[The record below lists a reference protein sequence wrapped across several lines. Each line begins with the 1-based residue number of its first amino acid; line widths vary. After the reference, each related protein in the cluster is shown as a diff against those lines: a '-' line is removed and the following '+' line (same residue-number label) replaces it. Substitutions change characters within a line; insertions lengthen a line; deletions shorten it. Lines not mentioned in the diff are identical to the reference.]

1 MGHVADVLHIKFVAV
16 ADFQPLTHVGFLHL
30 QYTIKIITP
39 NYVKLQY
46 TMNIKLFLKLE
57 APNSLL

>member
-46 TMNIKLFLKLE
+46 TMNIKLFFK
-57 APNSLL
+57 N